1 MENCSWLK
9 LTEEFT
15 PKTTSNWRLFGR
27 NSKKFAKLK
36 GNGELFVI
44 KAYWRIY
51 AKNNVKLANFWSVL
65 TGLSSKVE
73 KNSSNWK
80 EIENSSWLK
89 LTEEFTRKTTS
100 NWRIFGQFWRSKFEI
115 RKNSSNWREF
125 FVKTSNSRSF
135 STFARIFASFST
147 QRSKIAIWPKIRQ
160 NRPTLKLKSQLLLV
174 LPSLSRFFS
183 LKCGEKNVGKLLIL
197 YLSHKNVFCFHFVIA
212 NVQVCLLLSREGGR
226 PQKAQNATA
235 ITKLKNK
242 KNSKCH
248 F

>member
-27 NSKKFAKLK
+27 NSKKIAKLK
-36 GNGELFVI
+36 GNGELFVM

-115 RKNSSNWREF
+115 WKKSPNWRQIPAL
-125 FVKTSNSRSF
+125 VVLP
-135 STFARIFASFST
+135 APILRIFFELST
-147 QRSKIAIWPKIRQ
+147 Q
-160 NRPTLKLKSQLLLV
+160 T
-174 LPSLSRFFS
+174 
-183 LKCGEKNVGKLLIL
+183 GKL
-197 YLSHKNVFCFHFVIA
+197 A
-212 NVQVCLLLSREGGR
+212 NFWSVLTV
-226 PQKAQNATA
+226 
-235 ITKLKNK
+235 
-242 KNSKCH
+242 
-248 F
+248 